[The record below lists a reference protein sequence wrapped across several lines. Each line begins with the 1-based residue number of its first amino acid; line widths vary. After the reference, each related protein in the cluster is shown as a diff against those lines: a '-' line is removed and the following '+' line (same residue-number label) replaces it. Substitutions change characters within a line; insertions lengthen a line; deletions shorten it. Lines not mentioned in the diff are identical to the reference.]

1 MDLVNYD
8 QIVYEKIVK
17 DYKKFSA
24 RLNIKDIRFVPISAL
39 KGDNVVKSNS
49 MKWYDGSTLLSNLEN
64 IHIASDNNYIDCRFP
79 IQYVIRPH
87 LEKFQDYRGY
97 SGKISS
103 GVFRVGDKV
112 TVLPS
117 KIKSII
123 NEISLGSKS
132 IKEAHASMSV
142 SIGLEDNI
150 DVSRGDMIVKERNMP
165 RMDKNIDAIL
175 IWMSFSKLNVKTKV
189 LIKHTSNEVKGIIT
203 ELTYKIDVNNL
214 KKKEDIDELEVNDIA
229 RVKLKLSSSIF
240 FDKYTINRET
250 GSFIVIDPKTN
261 ETIAAGIII

>member
-1 MDLVNYD
+1 
-8 QIVYEKIVK
+8 
-17 DYKKFSA
+17 
-24 RLNIKDIRFVPISAL
+24 
-39 KGDNVVKSNS
+39 

-87 LEKFQDYRGY
+87 LKNFRITEDIQ
-97 SGKISS
+97 KISS

-142 SIGLEDNI
+142 SI
-150 DVSRGDMIVKERNMP
+150 
-165 RMDKNIDAIL
+165 A
-175 IWMSFSKLNVKTKV
+175 
-189 LIKHTSNEVKGIIT
+189 
-203 ELTYKIDVNNL
+203 
-214 KKKEDIDELEVNDIA
+214 
-229 RVKLKLSSSIF
+229 
-240 FDKYTINRET
+240 
-250 GSFIVIDPKTN
+250 
-261 ETIAAGIII
+261 